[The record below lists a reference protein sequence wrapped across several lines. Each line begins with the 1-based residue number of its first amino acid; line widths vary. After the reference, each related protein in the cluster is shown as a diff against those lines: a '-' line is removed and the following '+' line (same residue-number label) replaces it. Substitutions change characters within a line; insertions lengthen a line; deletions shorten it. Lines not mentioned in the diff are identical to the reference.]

1 MSVEQSG
8 EMQYRVVAPMLAC
21 SGDYS
26 PIYALIA
33 TNKEGTLGVEPQPAL
48 SIAAGKKIFVLT
60 LQSS

>member
-48 SIAAGKKIFVLT
+48 SIAAGKKSLY
-60 LQSS
+60 